1 MKRKHK
7 TPKPRN
13 PVAAFAKR
21 NGSGVHSKT
30 KKAIRRKEAVEF
42 KKQCAL
48 SSAVEPSTFNR

>member
-21 NGSGVHSKT
+21 SGSGVHSKT
-30 KKAIRRKEAVEF
+30 KKAIRRKETVEF

-48 SSAVEPSTFNR
+48 SSAV